1 VEKNK
6 KHMRKIT
13 LPLLCFAGVIAFG
26 QRKSD
31 LLNQIERLRSE
42 KDSVVQELAASN
54 RKISTAEAQA
64 ETYQSEN
71 TSLRD
76 ANATLLKNLS
86 NFSEL
91 SKRNT
96 QNVNNALLS
105 LEKKEKQLSGITD
118 AISTNDSISI
128 VQAPLIQQK
137 LGDEAKV
144 GLAGSS
150 ITVAYKLDALFETE
164 MSDVISENGTALLVK
179 VAEVIRENDSRTVLI
194 QGLNITGE
202 FDTTWKQ
209 AIAVASALSS
219 THGIASNTLTIT
231 AMDGNFSEG
240 ITIVLQPNYKKF
252 YVSVKEQMRN

>member
-1 VEKNK
+1 
-6 KHMRKIT
+6 
-13 LPLLCFAGVIAFG
+13 
-26 QRKSD
+26 
-31 LLNQIERLRSE
+31 
-42 KDSVVQELAASN
+42 
-54 RKISTAEAQA
+54 
-64 ETYQSEN
+64 
-71 TSLRD
+71 
-76 ANATLLKNLS
+76 
-86 NFSEL
+86 
-91 SKRNT
+91 
-96 QNVNNALLS
+96 
-105 LEKKEKQLSGITD
+105 
-118 AISTNDSISI
+118 
-128 VQAPLIQQK
+128 
-137 LGDEAKV
+137 
-144 GLAGSS
+144 
-150 ITVAYKLDALFETE
+150 